1 MFSKGKTEAKLKEL
15 FLKIYYAKDADDLHA
30 IVENDELLKNPKNWK
45 PYGGNPN
52 NFSTFENQ
60 QNHPISALVEK
71 ITNSIDSILIKQA
84 KLNGID
90 PKGPNAPKTME
101 QAIETFYNVKNGNW
115 EQVEGKLRR
124 QIAEQIQVIATGDK
138 QAPNITIFDRGEG
151 QDPDNFE
158 NSFLSLHRGNKI
170 NVPFVQG
177 KFNMG
182 STGSVVFCAGHRYQ
196 LIASKYCNELS
207 EEKKSNDF
215 GFTLVRRHILTDQE
229 EETSRSTWYEYFTFD
244 DKIARFAIDSLEL
257 DDLFKTEFVDG
268 SLVKLY
274 SYKLPTGSRSNITLD
289 LWRDLNQFLYKPAL
303 PILMYE
309 QRKKENG
316 EYLYKANS
324 LEKVMLGNRAR
335 IMVDDRSKKADT
347 ISMNRTHEFG
357 TLSIEVHVF
366 NHDVKKNEFVKE
378 KAVVF
383 TMNGQVQGFLPRSFI
398 SQELGLSMLRDTT
411 LIHVDCTKFKK
422 SFQQDLFMASRDR
435 LKISDNTKV
444 LIDTIKKDLRE
455 SEELKELNEQRK
467 DLIMRENKDD
477 GDLLEHVMN
486 NIPVDEELLKL
497 LSKDGD
503 FKFLK
508 RPGTSQI
515 HTGSVKRK
523 RKYPMSYY
531 PTIFEIIGDDTVEL
545 EQGKKVMV
553 KFETDADDE
562 YFIRLSDQGEM
573 NIEIEHHLT
582 KKFDDYFYKKIE
594 GPKNGLIKV
603 TLEAKETL
611 KVDDEIDLTFTLTST
626 PKNLNQDIRVKIIE
640 PVKKEKQKKPEQKN
654 PEKPSIPQPIKV
666 YEESWSLYD
675 WNGED
680 IVKII
685 TEGVHSENLM
695 QAIAINMDADVLKH
709 FMKKN
714 NIKSEQQVK
723 AVKDKFFLN
732 IYLHAMFLY
741 GTMNKTVK
749 TEEELQIEL
758 DEMIAS
764 MFKPYSSFLLS
775 LNTDKVVL
783 ETLAE

>member
-1 MFSKGKTEAKLKEL
+1 
-15 FLKIYYAKDADDLHA
+15 
-30 IVENDELLKNPKNWK
+30 
-45 PYGGNPN
+45 
-52 NFSTFENQ
+52 
-60 QNHPISALVEK
+60 
-71 ITNSIDSILIKQA
+71 
-84 KLNGID
+84 
-90 PKGPNAPKTME
+90 
-101 QAIETFYNVKNGNW
+101 
-115 EQVEGKLRR
+115 
-124 QIAEQIQVIATGDK
+124 
-138 QAPNITIFDRGEG
+138 
-151 QDPDNFE
+151 
-158 NSFLSLHRGNKI
+158 
-170 NVPFVQG
+170 
-177 KFNMG
+177 
-182 STGSVVFCAGHRYQ
+182 
-196 LIASKYCNELS
+196 
-207 EEKKSNDF
+207 
-215 GFTLVRRHILTDQE
+215 
-229 EETSRSTWYEYFTFD
+229 
-244 DKIARFAIDSLEL
+244 
-257 DDLFKTEFVDG
+257 
-268 SLVKLY
+268 
-274 SYKLPTGSRSNITLD
+274 
-289 LWRDLNQFLYKPAL
+289 
-303 PILMYE
+303 
-309 QRKKENG
+309 
-316 EYLYKANS
+316 
-324 LEKVMLGNRAR
+324 
-335 IMVDDRSKKADT
+335 
-347 ISMNRTHEFG
+347 
-357 TLSIEVHVF
+357 
-366 NHDVKKNEFVKE
+366 
-378 KAVVF
+378 
-383 TMNGQVQGFLPRSFI
+383 
-398 SQELGLSMLRDTT
+398 
-411 LIHVDCTKFKK
+411 
-422 SFQQDLFMASRDR
+422 
-435 LKISDNTKV
+435 
-444 LIDTIKKDLRE
+444 
-455 SEELKELNEQRK
+455 
-467 DLIMRENKDD
+467 
-477 GDLLEHVMN
+477 
-486 NIPVDEELLKL
+486 
-497 LSKDGD
+497 
-503 FKFLK
+503 
-508 RPGTSQI
+508 
-515 HTGSVKRK
+515 
-523 RKYPMSYY
+523 MSYY